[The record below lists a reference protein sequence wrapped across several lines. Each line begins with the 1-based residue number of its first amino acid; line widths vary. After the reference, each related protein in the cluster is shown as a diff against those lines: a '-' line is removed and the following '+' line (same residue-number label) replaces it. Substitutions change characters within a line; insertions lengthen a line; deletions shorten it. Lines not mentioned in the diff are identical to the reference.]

1 MMPTVL
7 QDTIRSF
14 FISVPSLNTLQYQD
28 PSGRWLHFVASRERD
43 GSQENLRISRTISH
57 PSERRRRDWLWD
69 MNLATL
75 IEGQTVE
82 E

>member
-1 MMPTVL
+1 MPTVL
-7 QDTIRSF
+7 QDTIQACF
-14 FISVPSLNTLQYQD
+14 VSVPSLKTLQYRD
-28 PSGRWLHFVASRERD
+28 RCERWLRFVASGEMD
-43 GSQENLRISRTISH
+43 GSQETLRISMTIRH
-57 PSERRRRDWLWD
+57 ASERRCRDWLWD